1 MHTLSLRRGDSAA
14 KPRSRGRNR
23 FRAWLILQLN
33 LRGAG
38 LPPDPPYKQLQEA
51 TRRFLVPRV

>member
-1 MHTLSLRRGDSAA
+1 MQTLSLRRGDSAN
-14 KPRSRGRNR
+14 KPRSRGRNQ

-38 LPPDPPYKQLQEA
+38 LPPDPPYKQLRDA
-51 TRRFLVPRV
+51 TRRYLVPRV